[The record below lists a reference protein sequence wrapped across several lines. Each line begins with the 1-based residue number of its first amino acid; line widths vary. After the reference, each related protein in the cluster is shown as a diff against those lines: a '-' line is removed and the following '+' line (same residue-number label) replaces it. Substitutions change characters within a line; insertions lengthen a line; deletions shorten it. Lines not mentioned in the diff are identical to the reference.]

1 MIAFVRVVCVKPGK
15 QGSAMTFAKEIS
27 AFLKGSYHL
36 DLEVLR
42 PVGGNPQRI
51 AWSTRYPDMAAM
63 ETTTT
68 KMLADPKYWELVN
81 GASECFIGGTTRD
94 AIWQTT

>member
-1 MIAFVRVVCVKPGK
+1 MIAFVRVACVKPGK
-15 QGSAMTFAKEIS
+15 QGAAMTFAKEMS

-36 DLEVLR
+36 DMEVLR

-51 AWSTRYPDMAAM
+51 AWSTRYADMAAM

-68 KMLADPKYWELVN
+68 KMLADSKYWELVN
-81 GASECFIGGTTRD
+81 GASECFIGGATRD